1 MRERNVTEAYIK
13 NEPQSSNTEGTFLF
27 HPVPS
32 EFADVTR
39 CNDDSTDK
47 SALGEVWQL

>member
-1 MRERNVTEAYIK
+1 MSLKHTLKMNNNHLIWKV
-13 NEPQSSNTEGTFLF
+13 LF
-27 HPVPS
+27 CFIPVPS
-32 EFADVTR
+32 EFADVTH